1 MFTRNPKSFRP
12 TVSRCCHLAACWLV
26 LCLATAPAHAEL
38 ADELAALAPD
48 ADAHVLALAV
58 KASACAARLG
68 KARAPQKL
76 AVIDYSRVSLLPRMW
91 IFDLKTRSLL
101 LTEHVAHGRGSGD
114 NLPTK
119 FSNDEGSFQSSLGL
133 FKTADSYIGK
143 NGRSLRLHGLEAGVN
158 DQALTRA
165 VVVHGADYADPA
177 FGRLHGRLGRSHGC
191 PAVRPQ
197 VVDTVIDAL
206 LDGQQLFIYYPQ
218 DDWLSE
224 SALLHCDLP

>member
-1 MFTRNPKSFRP
+1 MLTDYANPTFQARRACFYLALCWFTLGSSA
-12 TVSRCCHLAACWLV
+12 VSAK
-26 LCLATAPAHAEL
+26 PL

-48 ADAHVLALAV
+48 ADAKVLALAV
-58 KASACAARLG
+58 RASACAQQLG

-76 AVIDYSRVSLLPRMW
+76 AVIDYSRVSLVPRLW
-91 IFDLKTRSLL
+91 VFDLKTRSLL

-114 NLPTK
+114 NLPTQ
-119 FSNDEGSFQSSLGL
+119 FSNEEGSFQSSLGL

-165 VVVHGADYADPA
+165 VVLHGADYADPE
-177 FGRLHGRLGRSHGC
+177 FGRRHGRLGRSHGC

-218 DDWLSE
+218 PDWLSE
-224 SALLHCDLP
+224 SPLLHCDLK